1 MKQSEVIEYK
11 GLLAG
16 AVEVG
21 KYLLA
26 AGAEVSRVENT
37 VERIMYAYGVV
48 EVDVFALQ
56 SFILASVRLADGTE
70 FTRTRRILSS
80 GTDLRRLEE
89 LNAFSRQICAVRSVE
104 PSLTT
109 R

>member
-37 VERIMYAYGVV
+37 VERIM
-48 EVDVFALQ
+48 
-56 SFILASVRLADGTE
+56 
-70 FTRTRRILSS
+70 
-80 GTDLRRLEE
+80 
-89 LNAFSRQICAVRSVE
+89 
-104 PSLTT
+104 
-109 R
+109 